1 MAQNSNP
8 SGWATTR
15 EQTSYSTAHNTI
27 GNVNYK
33 AVSMAASGRWVEILT
48 HFGIAPGY
56 LTKRHGPCPA
66 CGGRDRFRFVDKN
79 GTGSYFCNQKCDAE
93 RRGAGDGFQLLRAVY
108 GYTASKALHEVADY
122 FKCGSGVAPAR
133 MITKQPISTTSD
145 AAPVVDEA
153 IQKSN
158 QRLWSAGVAVS
169 DGDPVDCYLKCTRGL
184 NLPVVPPGLRYHS
197 TVPYYDEKGAL
208 VDFYSAMLAQVIN
221 AAGQVVAIHKTYL
234 NEDGTK
240 IDLSPVKKLSRAIV
254 PGATQGAAIQLFEAG
269 ETLAVAEGIETALA
283 VHILADEY
291 LPTWATVTA
300 NGLETLELPSCVKR
314 LIIAADNDASNRG
327 QQAAERLAA
336 RQVARGV
343 TCQILIPETV
353 GSDWADEAF
362 LEV

>member
-1 MAQNSNP
+1 MPQNSNP

-15 EQTSYSTAHNTI
+15 EQTSYGTAHNTTKI
-27 GNVNYK
+27 VNYK
-33 AVSMAASGRWVEILT
+33 AVSTAASGRWVEILT
-48 HFGIAPGY
+48 HFGIASEY

-66 CGGRDRFRFVDKN
+66 CGGKDRFRFDNKM
-79 GTGSYFCNQKCDAE
+79 GSGGFFCNQQC
-93 RRGAGDGFQLLRAVY
+93 GAGDGFQLLQVVN
-108 GYTASKALHEVADY
+108 GYSASEALHLVADY
-122 FKCGSGVAPAR
+122 LGFGSGVVPAR
-133 MITKQPISTTSD
+133 MVAKQPISTAGD
-145 AAPVVDEA
+145 AEPIVDEA
-153 IQKSN
+153 VQESN

-169 DGDPVDCYLKCTRGL
+169 DGDSVDYYLRRTRGL
-184 NLPVVPPGLRYHS
+184 NLAAVPDGLRYHS
-197 TVPYYDEKGAL
+197 AVPYYNEKGAL
-208 VDFYSAMLAQVIN
+208 VDFYSAMLGQVVN
-221 AAGQVVAIHKTYL
+221 SVGQVVAIHKTYL
-234 NEDGTK
+234 NVDGSK
-240 IDLSPVKKLSRAIV
+240 ADLSPVKKLSRAIF
-254 PGATQGAAIQLFEAG
+254 PGATQGAAIRLFEAG

-291 LPTWATVTA
+291 LPVWAAVSA
-300 NGLETLELPSCVKR
+300 HGLESLEVPSCVKR

>member
-1 MAQNSNP
+1 MQVPNSNP
-8 SGWATTR
+8 SHWAATR
-15 EQTSYSTAHNTI
+15 AQTSYGTAHNTTKA
-27 GNVNYK
+27 VNFK

-48 HFGIAPGY
+48 HFGVVPEY

-66 CGGRDRFRFVDKN
+66 CGGKDRFRFDNKN
-79 GTGSYFCNQKCDAE
+79 GSGSFFCNQQC
-93 RRGAGDGFQLLRAVY
+93 GAGDGFQLLQVVN
-108 GYTASKALHEVADY
+108 GYSTSDALHLVASY
-122 FKCGSGVAPAR
+122 LGFGAGAAPAR
-133 MITKQPISTTSD
+133 MATKPPISTAGD
-145 AAPVVDEA
+145 ASPVADAA

-158 QRLWSAGVAVS
+158 QRLWAASVAVS
-169 DGDPVDCYLKCTRGL
+169 GGDPVDCYLKCTRGL
-184 NLPVVPPGLRYHS
+184 NLPEVPPGLRYHS
-197 TVPYYDEKGAL
+197 AVPYYDEKGSL
-208 VDFYSAMLAQVIN
+208 VDFYSAMLAQVVN
-221 AAGQVVAIHKTYL
+221 AGGQVVAIHKTYL
-234 NEDGTK
+234 NVDGTK
-240 IDLSPVKKLSRAIV
+240 ADLSPVKKLSRAIF

-300 NGLETLELPSCVKR
+300 NGLESLKVPSYVKR
-314 LIIAADNDASNRG
+314 LIIAADNDVSGRG
-327 QQAAERLAA
+327 RQAAERLAA